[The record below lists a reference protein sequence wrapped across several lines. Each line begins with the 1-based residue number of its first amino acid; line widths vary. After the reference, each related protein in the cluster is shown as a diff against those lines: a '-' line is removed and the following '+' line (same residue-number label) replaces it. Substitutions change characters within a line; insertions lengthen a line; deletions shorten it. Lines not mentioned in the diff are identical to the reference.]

1 MPNIYINQFTDFDFK
16 HLSELEK
23 VPNELT
29 ESIFLQFFER
39 AKIANFSPDEYK
51 SYETS
56 LKYYRDLKNSL
67 DTAKEEGVIAGRIE
81 GRFEREIEIAKN
93 LKSLGLDIETIK
105 KATGLSQDEILKL

>member
-1 MPNIYINQFTDFDFK
+1 MNWQ
-16 HLSELEK
+16 K
-23 VPNELT
+23 VFFYN
-29 ESIFLQFFER
+29 FFFER

-67 DTAKEEGVIAGRIE
+67 DTAKEEG
-81 GRFEREIEIAKN
+81 RFEREIEIAKN

-105 KATGLSQDEILKL
+105 KATGLNQDKILKL

>member
-23 VPNELT
+23 VPNELA

-67 DTAKEEGVIAGRIE
+67 DMAKEEGVVK